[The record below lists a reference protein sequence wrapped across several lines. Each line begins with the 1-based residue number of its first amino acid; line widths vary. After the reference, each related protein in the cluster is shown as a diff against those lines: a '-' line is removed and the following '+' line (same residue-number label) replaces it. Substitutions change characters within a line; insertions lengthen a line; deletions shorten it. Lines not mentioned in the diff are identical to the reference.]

1 MISVKKKEEVTKSHE
16 FKREGEEDERQNM
29 QNCSD
34 IGHNKLY
41 NVDRHGII
49 CHKNINSVTRGNIA
63 RGVYGGEGKGVGVAK

>member
-1 MISVKKKEEVTKSHE
+1 
-16 FKREGEEDERQNM
+16 M

-41 NVDRHGII
+41 NVDGYGII

-63 RGVYGGEGKGVGVAK
+63 RGVYGGEEK